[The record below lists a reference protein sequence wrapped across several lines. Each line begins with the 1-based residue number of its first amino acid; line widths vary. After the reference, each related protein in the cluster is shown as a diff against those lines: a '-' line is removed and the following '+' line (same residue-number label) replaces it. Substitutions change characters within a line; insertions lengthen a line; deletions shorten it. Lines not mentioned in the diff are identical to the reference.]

1 MLASVRLT
9 VGLALLSLAA
19 VSIPLI
25 CRAGGESDERPKPR
39 TEGELV
45 RDVTTYEQQ
54 VQDIRDV
61 LNGPMAFD
69 HRGERLSK
77 TLSAIANA
85 HKVNIA
91 VKQGGMKK
99 EPPSEERLAAIELR
113 GRTVGEALT
122 VLLDAYDLDY
132 YVDDLCIQITSV
144 EEVQKRLEIRAY
156 DVKPLL
162 IRGITVSDV
171 ARVLPVSLHAGEN
184 PRPIVLG
191 DCVIVSLTRKD
202 HARVLEFLRKSTPD
216 SIRAGL
222 IPLAPV
228 KPVTPPRSK
237 EVTARGGERSGTRE
251 T

>member
-1 MLASVRLT
+1 MLALVRLT
-9 VGLALLSLAA
+9 VGLVFLSLAA

-25 CRAGGESDERPKPR
+25 CRAGEDSDVRPKPR
-39 TEGELV
+39 TEGELI
-45 RDVTTYEQQ
+45 RDVTAYEQQ

-69 HRGERLSK
+69 HRVERLSK

-85 HKVNIA
+85 HKVNI
-91 VKQGGMKK
+91 VVDEGGMKK
-99 EPPSEERLAAIELR
+99 ELPSEERLAAIELR

-132 YVDDLCIQITSV
+132 YVDDLCIQITSA
-144 EEVQKRLEIRAY
+144 EKVQKRLEIRAY

-162 IRGITVSDV
+162 IRGITVGDV

-191 DCVIVSLTRKD
+191 DCVILSLTRKD
-202 HARVLEFLRKSTPD
+202 HARVLEFLRKSTPG

-222 IPLAPV
+222 LPLAPV
-228 KPVTPPRSK
+228 KPVKPPRSK
-237 EVTARGGERSGTRE
+237 EVTARDGEGRGTRE